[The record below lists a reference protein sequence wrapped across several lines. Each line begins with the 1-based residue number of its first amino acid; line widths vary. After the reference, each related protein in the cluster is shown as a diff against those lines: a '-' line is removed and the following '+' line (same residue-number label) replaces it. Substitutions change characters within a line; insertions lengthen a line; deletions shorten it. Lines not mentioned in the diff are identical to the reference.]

1 MAFFTSQEDNVMWYF
16 TTTEVAI
23 VAHNWYFKFELFLRY
38 GVKDMEESAK
48 RIQKAAMGTP
58 EDHFLILLAHNGP
71 TGATQNLFLTMLACY
86 VKY

>member
-1 MAFFTSQEDNVMWYF
+1 
-16 TTTEVAI
+16 
-23 VAHNWYFKFELFLRY
+23 
-38 GVKDMEESAK
+38 MEESAK

-86 VKY
+86 VKYQNNS